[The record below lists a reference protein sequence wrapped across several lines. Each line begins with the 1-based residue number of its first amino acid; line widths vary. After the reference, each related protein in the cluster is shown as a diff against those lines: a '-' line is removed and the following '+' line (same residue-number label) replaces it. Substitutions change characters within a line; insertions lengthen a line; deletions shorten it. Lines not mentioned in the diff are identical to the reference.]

1 MKYCSS
7 CGALVRQQIPD
18 GDNRQRWVC
27 GDCHTVHYQN
37 PKLVVG
43 CVPQRDGE
51 ILLCKRS
58 IEPRYG
64 YWTLPAGFMELGET
78 IQAGAARETQ
88 EEACAEV
95 RIGRLFASVD
105 VIDAGQV
112 HLFFMADLLSGHQ
125 AGAESLDTRLYAE
138 QDIPWNSLAFRSG
151 VFALQKYFED
161 AGRDRGVHHTE
172 FRRPAPGDPEKA
184 D

>member
-1 MKYCSS
+1 MKHCSA
-7 CGALVRQQIPD
+7 CGALVTKRVPD
-18 GDNRQRWVC
+18 GDSKTRFVC
-27 GDCHTVHYQN
+27 PECGVVHYQN
-37 PKLVVG
+37 PLIVVG
-43 CVPQRDGE
+43 CVPERDGR

-78 IQAGAARETQ
+78 LQEGAARETL

-112 HLFFMADLLSGHQ
+112 HFFFKADLLGGHS
-125 AGAESLDTRLYAE
+125 AGDESLETRMFSE
-138 QDIPWNSLAFRSG
+138 DEIPWDEIAFRSG
-151 VFALQKYFED
+151 DYALRMYFED
-161 AGRDRGVHHTE
+161 GGRDRGVHHRE
-172 FRRPAPGDPEKA
+172 FRRSRLKT
-184 D
+184 